1 MSFRD
6 NLQHVRSTHD
16 LSQAQLAAL
25 LGVSRQSVA
34 KWEAE
39 RSYPEM
45 DKLIKLC
52 DLFACSLD
60 DLVRGN
66 LTQDVS
72 PIAEAIE
79 VEAEVADGPA
89 AVEVAD
95 ACGYDEHMRRRAW
108 DIAAG
113 VAAIVM
119 SFGVNFF
126 IVGGYGSMAA
136 GVSIVIHLI
145 GVAVSLCFF
154 VPAYRS
160 HAAFR
165 EEHPVVEDF
174 YAPQEKAGAR
184 RRKTRGIVA
193 AVALVVLG
201 FYTPGMLATFHIY
214 NQFPSLAL
222 FTCFAAAAALF
233 VYSVMM
239 DRRVD
244 VSFYNGAP
252 DFTIQSLL
260 RGRRTGA

>member
-1 MSFRD
+1 M
-6 NLQHVRSTHD
+6 T
-16 LSQAQLAAL
+16 
-25 LGVSRQSVA
+25 
-34 KWEAE
+34 
-39 RSYPEM
+39 
-45 DKLIKLC
+45 
-52 DLFACSLD
+52 
-60 DLVRGN
+60 
-66 LTQDVS
+66 
-72 PIAEAIE
+72 
-79 VEAEVADGPA
+79 
-89 AVEVAD
+89 
-95 ACGYDEHMRRRAW
+95 
-108 DIAAG
+108 
-113 VAAIVM
+113 
-119 SFGVNFF
+119 
-126 IVGGYGSMAA
+126 A

-145 GVAVSLCFF
+145 GVAVGLCFF

-201 FYTPGMLATFHIY
+201 FYTPGLFATFHMY